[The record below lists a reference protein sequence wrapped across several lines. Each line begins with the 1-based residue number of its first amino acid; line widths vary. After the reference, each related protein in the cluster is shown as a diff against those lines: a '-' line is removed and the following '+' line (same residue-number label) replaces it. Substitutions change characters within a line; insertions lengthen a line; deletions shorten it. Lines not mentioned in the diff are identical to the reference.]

1 MTVIRPYE
9 DSDKEQVINLWM
21 KCDLIRPW
29 NDPHKDINRKK
40 GKGSDLFIILE
51 YKDEIIGTVMGGYD
65 GHRGIMNY
73 LAVHPKFQRKGFGA
87 ILVSEIEKKL
97 VKLGCP
103 KINLLVRKD
112 NLKVSK
118 FYQKID
124 YDNQTDVL
132 IFSKRLIPDD

>member
-1 MTVIRPYE
+1 M
-9 DSDKEQVINLWM
+9 
-21 KCDLIRPW
+21 
-29 NDPHKDINRKK
+29 
-40 GKGSDLFIILE
+40 
-51 YKDEIIGTVMGGYD
+51 GTIMGGYD

-87 ILVSEIEKKL
+87 MLVNEIEKKL
-97 VKLGCP
+97 LKLGCP

-118 FYQKID
+118 FYQQIE

-132 IFSKRLIPDD
+132 LFSKRLIPDG